1 MRDFVAKSA
10 VLAALGKI
18 ALKAIFGACLLTL
31 AAIAAPQDT
40 LDEEAA
46 NALAQ
51 SLREDTTYTAQIPP
65 AQIPTESII
74 HLQNITPESILS
86 APIYIGQ
93 KVPITY
99 RAIFFNH
106 ASLNQSSFKE
116 KTTNDKIV
124 LENPNEPW
132 QKISEDDASE
142 DDASESTRA
151 QNMAIT
157 NQSVALSGQKTYEI
171 TYIFKI
177 TAKSARIPAFEVSAL
192 SSDGS
197 YVDSATSEAINLE
210 ANDLYQNKNY
220 VGVIAD
226 DLALGIYKAK
236 PYDEYNNL
244 LAFEITASGANLE
257 DFKLPNVEKQGIERS
272 NFSATKSS
280 AIFYAILPRS
290 IQNLN
295 FEYFSLST
303 NRFEQIRIPVIST
316 AQNVATQ
323 ENLKPKN
330 TYLMYWTLFIVGVI
344 VTLVLLSFFAK
355 RLRKILWVLSAIVF
369 CYLLY
374 YLFYTKTATLAPKTN
389 IWILP
394 THNSTLLETISKPMD
409 IKIIGE
415 HGQYYKIITPDEK
428 IGWIRKD
435 DAK

>member
-10 VLAALGKI
+10 ALAALGKI

-31 AAIAAPQDT
+31 AAIAAPQDV
-40 LDEEAA
+40 DEESNTSVQYLPERA
-46 NALAQ
+46 NPAQ
-51 SLREDTTYTAQIPP
+51 MPP

-132 QKISEDDASE
+132 QKISEDGVSE
-142 DDASESTRA
+142 EGVSESTRA
-151 QNMAIT
+151 QNMAIA
-157 NQSVALSGQKTYEI
+157 NQFVVLSGQKTYEI

-197 YVDSATSEAINLE
+197 YVDSATSEPINLE

-236 PYDEYNNL
+236 PYDEHNNL

-272 NFSATKSS
+272 NFGGAKSS

-303 NRFEQIRIPVIST
+303 NRFEQIRIPVIPTTQS
-316 AQNVATQ
+316 VATQ

-355 RLRKILWVLSAIVF
+355 RLRKILWVLSAIIF

-394 THNSTLLETISKPMD
+394 THNSTLLETISKPID